1 MPTLRRATTHSIIA
15 VAAAL
20 TATLPVPV
28 LAQETAGG
36 QRFDW
41 PSHNLDLYG
50 SRYAA
55 IDQIDTTNAGRLELA
70 WSVEMERDHVITQ
83 VTPVVVDGVLYF
95 SDAAGAA
102 FALDPA
108 SGEPLWTSD
117 FGPDSISKRVI
128 RPGGLVIAADARTA
142 EIRWVFNTIPQRPG
156 DEGYDVARP
165 TWGDGL
171 RAGGGVWTVPAVD
184 PELGLVYVNAGNPSA
199 DYDGSE
205 HPEAVVTARVDDHV
219 RARRHVA
226 AHALR
231 AARSRFVEV
240 MRRRVVALGPQHRET
255 FLRRLAVALRAD
267 GVAFGGKAEA
277 VRVVTVRAAHPGAV
291 HPALRERPPH
301 VHFSADLP
309 VRVVQTVAQR
319 ARLERLGAERVRQLE
334 VGMLPVRT
342 LRIDKEAVVAREE
355 PGRHAEVGE
364 RRIAEVAED
373 RLRRGRLHGQVVV
386 GTRPGLMLRLVALG
400 AGRFI
405 DIGAPGSAG
414 AALLAGRLAGIAG
427 AGLAACGRGEGSR
440 RKQRQSYREPRRCH
454 GHTSSR
460 TGATDS

>member
-1 MPTLRRATTHSIIA
+1 ML
-15 VAAAL
+15 AAA
-20 TATLPVPV
+20 VPDPAG
-28 LAQETAGG
+28 AQDAAGG
-36 QRFDW
+36 GQYDW

-55 IDQIDTTNAGRLELA
+55 IDQIDTTNAGR
-70 WSVEMERDHVITQ
+70 
-83 VTPVVVDGVLYF
+83 
-95 SDAAGAA
+95 
-102 FALDPA
+102 
-108 SGEPLWTSD
+108 LWTSD

-184 PELGLVYVNAGNPSA
+184 PELGLVYVNAG
-199 DYDGSE
+199 
-205 HPEAVVTARVDDHV
+205 
-219 RARRHVA
+219 
-226 AHALR
+226 
-231 AARSRFVEV
+231 
-240 MRRRVVALGPQHRET
+240 
-255 FLRRLAVALRAD
+255 
-267 GVAFGGKAEA
+267 KAEA

-291 HPALRERPPH
+291 HPALRERPPY
-301 VHFSADLP
+301 VDFSADLP
-309 VRVVQTVAQR
+309 VRVVQTIAQR

-342 LRIDKEAVVAREE
+342 LRIDEEAALARKE

-400 AGRFI
+400 AGGFI
-405 DIGAPGSAG
+405 DIGDPGSA
-414 AALLAGRLAGIAG
+414 
-427 AGLAACGRGEGSR
+427 
-440 RKQRQSYREPRRCH
+440 
-454 GHTSSR
+454 
-460 TGATDS
+460 